1 MVSAKT
7 RLVFEEYIKD
17 RLENNQYSE
26 NELVI
31 RDQSFWKD
39 DFDIE
44 HITLFYPNIKKL
56 RVYDS
61 QSTNIEYFFLALNKI
76 VPNLEE
82 MELYHFQHAGPET
95 NEFDFE
101 ENRLFIP
108 EDINQFKKLTRLY
121 LDDNSLAYIYL
132 DHLFG
137 DFKNIKIIETEY
149 AFKFKNEEELS
160 RISQYERISSIRL
173 ELLEDVQK
181 FINTIQFIEID
192 EIIIW
197 NISKTIKKNE
207 FIKFKDIDKNC
218 RLIKSLK
225 SFSITDENYKD
236 FDYLVFSNFKNL
248 SNNI

>member
-1 MVSAKT
+1 MVSDKT
-7 RLVFEEYIKD
+7 KLMFEEYIRD

-31 RDQSFWKD
+31 RDQTFCKE
-39 DFDIE
+39 DFDTA

-61 QSTNIEYFFLALNKI
+61 QTENIEYFFLTLNKI

-82 MELYHFQHAGPET
+82 MEFYNFQHAGPET

-121 LDDNSLAYIYL
+121 LDSISLHYIYL
-132 DHLFG
+132 GHLFG
-137 DFKNIKIIETEY
+137 DFKYIKIIETEY
-149 AFKFKNEEELS
+149 EFEFKNEEEFS
-160 RISQYERISSIRL
+160 RLSQYERISSIRL

-181 FINTIQFIEID
+181 LINTIQFIEID
-192 EIIIW
+192 EITIW

-207 FIKFKDIDKNC
+207 FIKFKDINKNC

-225 SFSITDENYKD
+225 SFSIIDENYKD
-236 FDYLVFSNFKNL
+236 FDYSVFSNFKNL

>member
-1 MVSAKT
+1 M
-7 RLVFEEYIKD
+7 FEEYIRD

-31 RDQSFWKD
+31 RGQTFWKEH
-39 DFDIE
+39 FDTA

-61 QSTNIEYFFLALNKI
+61 ETTNIEYFFLTLNRI

-82 MELYHFQHAGPET
+82 MEFYNFQHAGPET

-108 EDINQFKKLTRLY
+108 EDINQFKKLSRLY
-121 LDDNSLAYIYL
+121 LDDISLHYIYL
-132 DHLFG
+132 GHLFG
-137 DFKNIKIIETEY
+137 DFKYIKIIETEY
-149 AFKFKNEEELS
+149 EFEFKNEEEFS
-160 RISQYERISSIRL
+160 RLSQYERISSIRL

-181 FINTIQFIEID
+181 LINTIQFIEID
-192 EIIIW
+192 EITIR

-207 FIKFKDIDKNC
+207 FIKFKDINKNC

-225 SFSITDENYKD
+225 SFSIIDENYKD
-236 FDYLVFSNFKNL
+236 FDYSVFSNFKNL